1 MKCEMATCVAVS
13 TRVCVCVCA
22 CRFFDAPYDGSSR
35 CLFILDSRRALEYS
49 IKRYRDGLYKTAFI
63 RQLQACSTDSA
74 C

>member
-1 MKCEMATCVAVS
+1 MCRSVDSC
-13 TRVCVCVCA
+13 VCVCVCV
-22 CRFFDAPYDGSSR
+22 RVVFDAPYDGSSR